1 MNRSI
6 TQKILLVIVLVTLMG
21 AGAMSSA
28 GNATKDEAQTQTW
41 TNTAF
46 IMGSAGNGTGLKQSN
61 PHTACP
67 EERRAAVVSRAN
79 TSMKNMHED

>member
-6 TQKILLVIVLVTLMG
+6 THKILLVIVLVALMG
-21 AGAMSSA
+21 AGAMSST
-28 GNATKDEAQTQTW
+28 GNETEDAAQTQTW

-46 IMGSAGNGTGLKQSN
+46 VMGSAGSDTSLKQSN
-61 PHTACP
+61 PHALCP

-79 TSMKNMHED
+79 PSMKNMHED